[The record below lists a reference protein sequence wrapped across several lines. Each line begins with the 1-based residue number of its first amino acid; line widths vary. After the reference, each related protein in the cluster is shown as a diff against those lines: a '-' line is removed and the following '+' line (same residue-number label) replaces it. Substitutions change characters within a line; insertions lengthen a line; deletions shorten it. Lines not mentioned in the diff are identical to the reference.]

1 MSELNPGEAL
11 FKQYGKSFQEKI
23 FQGLLSDHTWA
34 AQMTEVM
41 LPTYFDLR
49 YLAYLSDKYFKH
61 HVKYKTFPT
70 MALLISIIKDELK
83 EQNNAVLKEQ
93 IVEYLGR
100 MRASPDMGDIAYV
113 KDRALDF
120 CRKQALRE
128 ALEKSVELISGDK
141 YDAVVDLMRKAVS
154 VGLPVSVGHDFFE
167 DMEARFVKISRL
179 ACPTG
184 LEQLD
189 QKTILNGGLGKGEL
203 GVIVANT
210 GVGKCTTGDAT
221 ITIRHPEVTIDGTR
235 YKPWDRLTTEHGSIF
250 ARDVIE
256 ADKISY
262 SDCTRQIKIGD
273 LFLELGLSVD
283 SECET
288 ISIWPIEALS
298 FDGFYQIEGF
308 RTTEPLDTLVLQTDD
323 NDSLEAAYDHI
334 MLAGEDRGWQKLKD
348 LSVGD
353 CVVSHN
359 RSPKITSI
367 VQGKQRQTLFDLQVA
382 ICHSYMTNDML
393 SHNSHFL
400 VSLGS
405 HALKVGKNV
414 VHYTLE
420 LSETAVGI
428 RYDSH
433 LTGIASNDIQDSKQ
447 EVLEQYKSA
456 ELGRLII
463 KEYPTGGATVNTIRN
478 HLEKLA
484 LRGFIPHMIIIDYAD
499 IMRSSREYDALRLEL
514 KLIYEELRNLAMERS
529 IPLWTASQA
538 NRDSSNSDVVG
549 LENMSES
556 YGKAMVADVVLS
568 LSRKPTEKATGAG
581 RLFVAKN
588 RAGRDGILFPVHI
601 DTARSTIKILEE
613 NELTLQEAIT
623 QDDGDRKKL
632 INEKWKQVMG
642 AK

>member
-1 MSELNPGEAL
+1 MSEFNVGDAL
-11 FKQYGKSFQEKI
+11 FKQYGRQFQEKI
-23 FQGLLSDHTWA
+23 FQGLLTDHTWA
-34 AQMTEVM
+34 AQMSEVM
-41 LPTYFDLR
+41 KPVYFDLK
-49 YLAYLSDKYFKH
+49 YLSFLSDKYFKYH
-61 HVKYKTFPT
+61 EKYKAFPT
-70 MALLISIIKDELK
+70 MSLLISIIKDELK
-83 EQNNAVLKEQ
+83 EQSNAVLKEQ

-100 MRASPDMGDIAYV
+100 MRSTPDMGDMAYV
-113 KDRALDF
+113 KDKSLDF

-141 YDAVVDLMRKAVS
+141 YEAVVDLMRKAVS
-154 VGLPVSVGHDFFE
+154 VGIPMSVGHDFFE

-189 QKTILNGGLGKGEL
+189 EKTILNGGLGKGEL

-210 GVGKCTTGDAT
+210 GVGK
-221 ITIRHPEVTIDGTR
+221 
-235 YKPWDRLTTEHGSIF
+235 
-250 ARDVIE
+250 
-256 ADKISY
+256 
-262 SDCTRQIKIGD
+262 
-273 LFLELGLSVD
+273 
-283 SECET
+283 
-288 ISIWPIEALS
+288 
-298 FDGFYQIEGF
+298 
-308 RTTEPLDTLVLQTDD
+308 
-323 NDSLEAAYDHI
+323 
-334 MLAGEDRGWQKLKD
+334 
-348 LSVGD
+348 
-353 CVVSHN
+353 
-359 RSPKITSI
+359 
-367 VQGKQRQTLFDLQVA
+367 
-382 ICHSYMTNDML
+382 
-393 SHNSHFL
+393 SHFL
-400 VSLGS
+400 VSLGA

-420 LSETAVGI
+420 LTETAVGI

-447 EVLEQYKSA
+447 EVLEQYKNM
-456 ELGRLII
+456 ELGKLII

-478 HLEKLA
+478 HLEKLT
-484 LRGFIPHMIIIDYAD
+484 LRGFAPHMIIIDYAD

-514 KLIYEELRNLAMERS
+514 KLIYEELRNLAMERA

-538 NRDSSNSDVVG
+538 NRDSSNADVVG

-568 LSRKPTEKATGAG
+568 ISRKPTEKATGAG

-613 NELTLQEAIT
+613 SELTLQEALS
-623 QDDGDRKKL
+623 QDDGDRKRILK
-632 INEKWKQVMG
+632 EKWNQVMG